1 MRTFLAILM
10 ATGLMA
16 APALA
21 GGLSMAEKNAVVQ
34 AFAQD
39 LINGHDLA
47 VADGLFTADYKE
59 HNPMG
64 QDLPVDAFKGFAQ
77 AMFAGFPDVSV
88 EYTPIV
94 GEGDLITVV
103 GHGQATHTGDF
114 FGVPATGR
122 PVQWTEM
129 HVFRIRDGKIAER
142 WVQADMFGI
151 MQQITAPAE

>member
-1 MRTFLAILM
+1 
-10 ATGLMA
+10 
-16 APALA
+16 
-21 GGLSMAEKNAVVQ
+21 
-34 AFAQD
+34 
-39 LINGHDLA
+39 
-47 VADGLFTADYKE
+47 
-59 HNPMG
+59 MG